1 MANERGTFIQ
11 YEVHIWTSDIH
22 GAGTDSDVFI
32 QLIGTDSETEKI
44 ELRDSSNNFEQA
56 REDEFLLEAADIG
69 DIGKIKIGHDGSSF
83 MSGWHLHKVFIKKR
97 QNNGTTKS
105 QHQTTPN
112 YDTKEYDGIETDDY
126 WFIVD
131 RWFDTSEDD
140 NKIVRELFPTDKKGN
155 PLFVMEEKTMNIPTP
170 ATKDEATTVQYSPNI
185 ERQESPHY
193 ESTERTNNRDDPF
206 YVPSAYDKDPKAELE
221 TIKQHRSIQRNTR
234 STSKTPSRKGVTES
248 SLTNTV
254 YSPIQEENTQAILD
268 IHSEDN
274 QYYTNDFQH
283 NLSPEIASPSELSL
297 YLSEETDGAV
307 GSIRRTLQLFQ

>member
-1 MANERGTFIQ
+1 MANESGTCIQ

-32 QLIGTDSETEKI
+32 QLIGTDAETEKI

-56 REDEFLLEAADIG
+56 REDEFLLEAADLG
-69 DIGKIKIGHDGSSF
+69 DIRKIKIGHDGSSF
-83 MSGWHLHKVFIKKR
+83 MSGWHLNKVLIKRRPKA
-97 QNNGTTKS
+97 GTKKP
-105 QHQTTPN
+105 QRQTTPN
-112 YDTKEYDGIETDDY
+112 YSTGLYDGIETDDY

-140 NKIVRELFPTDKKGN
+140 NKIERELFPTDKKGN
-155 PLFVMEEKTMNIPTP
+155 PLFVTEETTRNISTP
-170 ATKDEATTVQYSPNI
+170 STKDEATTVQRSSNI
-185 ERQESPHY
+185 ESQKSPQY

-221 TIKQHRSIQRNTR
+221 TIKQYRKIHKNTILP
-234 STSKTPSRKGVTES
+234 SKTPSRKGATES
-248 SLTNTV
+248 SLTNKV

-268 IHSEDN
+268 IHTEDN

-283 NLSPEIASPSELSL
+283 NPSPEISLSYHDPESVL
-297 YLSEETDGAV
+297 
-307 GSIRRTLQLFQ
+307 